1 MQAERIPR
9 SKKERIYRDV
19 LIGFLLALMTLALYW
34 PVQSFD
40 FVNYDDEVYVTNN
53 RLVRGGFSQEG
64 IAWSFSNFDA
74 GFWQPTVWMS
84 HMLDCQLYGL
94 HAGGHHWTSVLIH
107 TTSAVLLFFVLS
119 LMTHSPWAS
128 ALVAALFAVHPLH
141 VESVAWVA
149 ERKDVLC
156 GFFWILTMGAYAR
169 YVNAPTLRRYL
180 LVLGSFVL
188 GLLSKPMIV
197 TLPFVLLLLDYWPLR
212 RFAEVETALDRWCA
226 CAPAFM
232 RSRSVRLVAEK
243 MPLVVL
249 SVAATA
255 MTYVAE
261 HQVGAV
267 KSMASYPLEVRLANA
282 VVSYVLYIWKTIWPV
297 DLAVLYPHLGMPPLW
312 LVLASAVLL
321 AAATGFAVHVRARAP
336 WLAVGWFWYLGTLVP
351 VIGLVQI
358 GSHAMA
364 DRYTYIPLLGL
375 FMALAWGAKDI
386 VAKRPGWESCIIGLS
401 VLSITVLLFPAGA
414 QIGTWQNSVTLFE
427 HALTVTKDNPT
438 ARFNIGAHYLGRNDC
453 SKAAPHFLE
462 AIEMK
467 KDFALAFHCMGV
479 CDSRAGNVAGALHNF
494 GQAILIDPQF
504 RMPRIDRGLL
514 LMQQGRLEEAV
525 EDFRQV
531 LRIDPAHET
540 AHANLGLVFLQQGKL
555 GDAETHLIEALRAN
569 QRSGEAHNNL
579 GIVRTA
585 QGRTEDAIVSFL
597 KARELMPGNTAIE
610 TNLRI
615 ACEKRQ
621 KGDSGK
627 GAI

>member
-1 MQAERIPR
+1 MQAKSLLP
-9 SKKERIYRDV
+9 SKEKRLYRAV
-19 LIGFLLALMTLALYW
+19 LIGFVLALTTLALYW

-53 RLVRGGFSQEG
+53 RHVQGGLSPEG
-64 IAWSFSNFDA
+64 LKWSFTNFDA
-74 GFWQPTVWMS
+74 GFWQPPVWLS
-84 HMLDCQLYGL
+84 HMLDCQLYGM

-107 TTSAVLLFFVLS
+107 TASALLLFFVLS
-119 LMTHSPWAS
+119 LMTQSPWAS

-169 YVNAPTLRRYL
+169 YVKVPTLRRYL

-197 TLPFVLLLLDYWPLR
+197 TLPFVLLLFDYWPLR
-212 RFAEVETALDRWCA
+212 RFTEAETAFDRWCA
-226 CAPAFM
+226 RAPSSM
-232 RSRSVRLVAEK
+232 RVPGVRLVAEK

-249 SVAATA
+249 SVATGVI
-255 MTYVAE
+255 TYVAE
-261 HQVGAV
+261 HNVGAV
-267 KSMASYPLEVRLANA
+267 KSMASYPLGVRLANA
-282 VVSYVLYIWKTIWPV
+282 IVSYALYIWKMIWPV
-297 DLAVLYPHLGMPPLW
+297 DLAVLYPHSGMPPLG

-321 AAATGFAVHVRARAP
+321 VAVTGFALHVRTRAP
-336 WLAVGWFWYLGTLVP
+336 YLAVGWFWYLGTLAP

-375 FMALAWGAKDI
+375 FMALAWGAKEI
-386 VAKRPGWESCIIGLS
+386 VARRPGWKIGIIGLS
-401 VLSITVLLFPAGA
+401 VLFITVLLFPARA
-414 QIGTWQNSVTLFE
+414 QIETWQNSVILFE
-427 HALTVTKDNPT
+427 HALTVIKDNPV
-438 ARFNIGAHYLGRNDC
+438 ARFNIGAHYLQRNEC
-453 SKAAPHFLE
+453 TKAVPHFLD

-467 KDFALAFHCMGV
+467 KDFALAFHCLGV
-479 CDSRAGNVAGALHNF
+479 CDSRGGYAAGALHYF

-504 RMPRIDRGLL
+504 KMPRIDRGLL

-540 AHANLGLVFLQQGKL
+540 AHANLGLIFLQQGKL
-555 GDAETHLIEALRAN
+555 GDAETHLIEALRVN

-585 QGRTEDAIVSFL
+585 QGRTEDAIASFL
-597 KARELMPGNTAIE
+597 NARELMPGNADIE

-621 KGDSGK
+621 KGESGK

>member
-1 MQAERIPR
+1 MQAESILQ
-9 SKKERIYRDV
+9 SKQKRLYRDV

-53 RLVRGGFSQEG
+53 CHVQGGLSPEG
-64 IAWSFSNFDA
+64 IVWSFSNFDA
-74 GFWQPTVWMS
+74 GFWQPTVWVS

-107 TTSAVLLFFVLS
+107 TASTILLFFVVS
-119 LMTHSPWAS
+119 LVTRSPWAS

-156 GFFWILTMGAYAR
+156 GFFWILTLGAYAH
-169 YVNAPTLRRYL
+169 YVNTPTIRRYL
-180 LVLGSFVL
+180 FVLGSFLL

-197 TLPFVLLLLDYWPLR
+197 TLPFALLLIDYWPLR
-212 RFAEVETALDRWCA
+212 RFRGVDTAFDRWYA
-226 CAPAFM
+226 RVPVMM
-232 RSRSVRLVAEK
+232 RAQGVRLVVEK
-243 MPLVVL
+243 APLVVL
-249 SVAATA
+249 SAAVAA

-267 KSMASYPLEVRLANA
+267 KSMASYPFEFRLANA
-282 VVSYVLYIWKTIWPV
+282 VVAYALYIWKTIWPV
-297 DLAVLYPHLGMPPLW
+297 DLAVLYPHVGMPPLW
-312 LVLASAVLL
+312 LVLVSALSL
-321 AAATGFAVHVRARAP
+321 AAVTGFAVHVRRRAP

-358 GSHAMA
+358 GSHSMA

-375 FMALAWGAKDI
+375 FMALTWGAKGI
-386 VAKRPGWESCIIGLS
+386 VVKRPEWKIGIIGLS
-401 VLSITVLLFPAGA
+401 ILSITALLFLARA

-427 HALTVTKDNPT
+427 HALKVTEDNPI
-438 ARFNIGAHYLGRNDC
+438 ARFNIGAYYLGRNEC
-453 SKAAPHFLE
+453 AKAVPHFLE

-479 CDSRAGNVAGALHNF
+479 CDSRGGDVSGALHNF
-494 GQAILIDPQF
+494 GQAILIDSQF
-504 RMPRIDRGLL
+504 KMPRIDRGRL
-514 LMQQGRLEEAV
+514 LMQKGRLDEAV
-525 EDFRQV
+525 EDFTQV
-531 LRIDPAHET
+531 LRMDPVNET
-540 AHANLGLVFLQQGKL
+540 AHASLGLIFLRQGKL
-555 GDAETHLIEALRAN
+555 FDAETHLTEALRVN
-569 QRSGEAHNNL
+569 QRSAEAHNNL
-579 GIVRTA
+579 GIVHTA
-585 QGRTEDAIVSFL
+585 QGRTEDAIANFL
-597 KARELMPGNTAIE
+597 KAREIMPGNADIE

-621 KGDSGK
+621 KDTLGK
-627 GAI
+627 GSL